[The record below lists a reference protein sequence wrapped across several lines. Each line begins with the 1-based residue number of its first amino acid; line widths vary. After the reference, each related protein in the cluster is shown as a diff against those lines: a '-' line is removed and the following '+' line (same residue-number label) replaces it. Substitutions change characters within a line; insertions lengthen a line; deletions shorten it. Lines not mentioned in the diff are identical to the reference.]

1 MAAALP
7 EDDLV
12 LIGDVVDVVQVAARR
27 RRPVRLLLVLVLL
40 GGLGWMVSRY
50 VASRKRRALPATAV
64 VAPSGATGPGESP
77 DGEAAPDPVTSANGS
92 GSTDAEGADAGDG
105 AGTAAE

>member
-1 MAAALP
+1 MAVLP

-12 LIGDVVDVVQVAARR
+12 LIGDVVDVVQVAGRR
-27 RRPVRLLLVLVLL
+27 RRPIRLLVVLAVL

-50 VASRKRRALPATAV
+50 VASRKRRALPADTITPTTSEP
-64 VAPSGATGPGESP
+64 APAEGP

-92 GSTDAEGADAGDG
+92 GAAVADA
-105 AGTAAE
+105 AASDATSE